1 MAEDLVAQLKSLKRK
16 HDFFVGI
23 DSDGCVFDTM
33 ELKQKECFIPD
44 IVKHFDL
51 QSVSKY
57 LRETAEFVNLYS
69 KFRGQNRFPCVL
81 RTFDFLR
88 ERPEIKKRGIAV
100 PKLNSLRKWMEEETK
115 LGNGTLEAK
124 VKETGD
130 KELAHLL
137 EWSLAV
143 NVTIEGMVKGVAPFP
158 GVREFLEQAGQKA
171 DMIVVSQTPVE
182 ALTREWEEHGLT
194 GHVEIIAGQEY
205 GTKTEHLQYAAKDKY
220 DSDKILMIGDAP
232 GDRKAAVSN
241 GALFFP
247 INPGAEDASWARL
260 LEEGMD
266 RFFNGA
272 FAGEYQDKLVN
283 EFEAMLPETP
293 PWPMA

>member
-1 MAEDLVAQLKSLKRK
+1 
-16 HDFFVGI
+16 
-23 DSDGCVFDTM
+23 
-33 ELKQKECFIPD
+33 
-44 IVKHFDL
+44 
-51 QSVSKY
+51 
-57 LRETAEFVNLYS
+57 
-69 KFRGQNRFPCVL
+69 
-81 RTFDFLR
+81 
-88 ERPEIKKRGIAV
+88 
-100 PKLNSLRKWMEEETK
+100 MEEETK